1 MMLLE
6 DQLNAS
12 GRRML
17 RTSDPSRRVDPI
29 YLDNQATTPTDPRVA
44 AQMAE
49 FLRPD
54 RVGNPH
60 SEHFAGR
67 HVANAV
73 EAARK
78 DVADL
83 IGGEPEEI
91 IFTSGATEAN
101 NIAIQGIA
109 KALRGKRQHFVTS
122 AAEHKCV
129 LETFEFLRRE
139 GCEID
144 VVPVDRNGLVDLE
157 VLRAKVSDRTALV
170 SIMSA
175 NNEIG
180 TIQPVAEIGNI
191 CRRHGAIFH
200 TDAAQAAGKISF
212 DVRAIGADLVSL
224 SGHKIYAPI
233 GTGAL
238 FVSDESPVR
247 PLPLFYG
254 GGQERGLRSGTLA
267 AHLAIAMGTAATLAL
282 SEMETDAARCSALRE
297 LFLRKVHDRVPNVR
311 VNAEKAPR
319 LSGNLSLT
327 LPGIDADRLVGALQP
342 DVAISTNAACASGV
356 LQPSHVLLAIGLS
369 LEEAASTIRVGFGR
383 FNSTDDARRAAELL
397 TMRIEQSGGNRAA

>member
-1 MMLLE
+1 
-6 DQLNAS
+6 
-12 GRRML
+12 ML
-17 RTSDPSRRVDPI
+17 RGSDSSHIVNPI

-44 AQMAE
+44 AKMVE

-67 HVANAV
+67 RVADAV
-73 EAARK
+73 ENARK

-83 IGGEPEEI
+83 IGADAEEI

-109 KALRGKRQHFVTS
+109 KALRGKRSHFVTS
-122 AAEHKCV
+122 TTEHKCV
-129 LETFEFLRRE
+129 LETFEFLRSE
-139 GCEID
+139 GCKID
-144 VVPVDRNGLVDLE
+144 VIPVDRNGLVDLE
-157 VLRAKVSDRTALV
+157 TLRAKVSDGTALV

-180 TIQPVAEIGNI
+180 TIQPIVEIGNI
-191 CRRHGAIFH
+191 CRKHAAIFH
-200 TDAAQAAGKISF
+200 TDAAQAAGKIPF

-233 GTGAL
+233 GAGAL

-267 AHLAIAMGTAATLAL
+267 AHLAIAMGTAADLAL
-282 SEMETDAARCSALRE
+282 SEMESDAKRCAALRE
-297 LFLRKVHDRVPNVR
+297 LFLNRVRDRMPKVR

-319 LSGNLSLT
+319 LPGNLSLT

-342 DVAISTNAACASGV
+342 DVAISTNAACTSGV

-369 LEEAASTIRVGFGR
+369 PEDAASTIRVGFGR
-383 FNSTDDARRAAELL
+383 FNSTEDAKRAAELL
-397 TMRIEQSGGNRAA
+397 TKRIEQSSGNRAA